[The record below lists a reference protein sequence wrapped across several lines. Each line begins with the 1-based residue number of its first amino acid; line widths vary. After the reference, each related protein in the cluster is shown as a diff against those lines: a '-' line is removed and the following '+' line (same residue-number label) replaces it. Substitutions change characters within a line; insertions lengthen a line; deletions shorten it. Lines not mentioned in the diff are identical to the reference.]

1 MVAFNARQDQ
11 QNPGNDN
18 QPAHKQHHGSICQSV
33 SSPSTTI
40 VSSCLGDLEL
50 NYNSLRTITSSRCN
64 KTHAFMLQPVLLLM
78 IMTIA
83 MTVAQSTESSVPPL
97 RVFGP
102 VDDNH
107 DNGDDSK
114 NSPEVSFA
122 WYTTAQQRQFLQDH
136 GSDCWPTVAADNEN
150 NNNNNALLQR
160 FDEFSN
166 APFLQVELWKF
177 CVFATTKGNVFWDR
191 SQVVPLLTWEDLWQ
205 TTSTDQTTAL
215 LVAPSTTTI
224 PNGATHTLFS
234 TKSWIHS
241 SFLRLD
247 SQYAPSLS
255 RTMMRLLLETE
266 RAVLTS
272 NPLYMYQALAQQ
284 LQNEYDDEDNNNSNT
299 SIGKSSTRSNSLWK
313 VHCHVPSPTNPVDR
327 VLVEQPR
334 KQRRRRQKAGH
345 QDANS
350 ALDLA
355 EFSHLPTFGL
365 HCTIPGG
372 YCCQVWNDDGDD
384 DDYMEDSSNEDGSKQ
399 KQQQHT
405 SPPILMIKH
414 PFGTSGGISTT
425 ATTKSTTM
433 DTKTAAL
440 QKQQYPLHKDPVP
453 YWSTVTAV
461 PTSTTA
467 TPKKSKLESP
477 NFFDILLQNNCLP
490 TSTACHACLKRYT
503 HSTGCDE
510 QCTLECPCY
519 CKVLCQIRPPPKQV
533 QAVWYVAPPLLQL
546 PEKQTQPQRLIPRI
560 VHQTWYEPLEPDKY
574 PNMSRLQQ
582 SWKQSGWT
590 HKFYDDATAAVF
602 LQDHFPPQV
611 LEAYHA
617 IQPGAFKADL
627 FRYCVLLIQGGVY
640 ADMDVLLETNL
651 EEAIAPNVGFMTPMD
666 EPGIKVGQQS
676 CLWNGFMAVA
686 PGHPFVAKTIELV
699 VNNIRN
705 RFTSVDYD
713 DMLCPNPILST
724 AHLFDILF
732 TTGPC
737 ILGTAMNLVLQRPA
751 QTGFT
756 PGEIDVWGIGGDNG
770 GADGLSGGSG
780 DAPPLRVEPNDPR
793 LAIPGRSII
802 LRQNKNDMG
811 AHRFTLEE
819 RNIVVCSTDMPD
831 YDDRPKKP
839 HYAES
844 GKQTALYGTAQLY
857 SDFVSANEEIR
868 VVVVGNSANYTL

>member
-1 MVAFNARQDQ
+1 M
-11 QNPGNDN
+11 G
-18 QPAHKQHHGSICQSV
+18 
-33 SSPSTTI
+33 
-40 VSSCLGDLEL
+40 
-50 NYNSLRTITSSRCN
+50 
-64 KTHAFMLQPVLLLM
+64 
-78 IMTIA
+78 
-83 MTVAQSTESSVPPL
+83 
-97 RVFGP
+97 
-102 VDDNH
+102 
-107 DNGDDSK
+107 
-114 NSPEVSFA
+114 
-122 WYTTAQQRQFLQDH
+122 
-136 GSDCWPTVAADNEN
+136 
-150 NNNNNALLQR
+150 
-160 FDEFSN
+160 
-166 APFLQVELWKF
+166 
-177 CVFATTKGNVFWDR
+177 
-191 SQVVPLLTWEDLWQ
+191 
-205 TTSTDQTTAL
+205 TTST
-215 LVAPSTTTI
+215 
-224 PNGATHTLFS
+224 
-234 TKSWIHS
+234 
-241 SFLRLD
+241 
-247 SQYAPSLS
+247 
-255 RTMMRLLLETE
+255 
-266 RAVLTS
+266 
-272 NPLYMYQALAQQ
+272 
-284 LQNEYDDEDNNNSNT
+284 
-299 SIGKSSTRSNSLWK
+299 
-313 VHCHVPSPTNPVDR
+313 
-327 VLVEQPR
+327 
-334 KQRRRRQKAGH
+334 
-345 QDANS
+345 
-350 ALDLA
+350 
-355 EFSHLPTFGL
+355 
-365 HCTIPGG
+365 
-372 YCCQVWNDDGDD
+372 
-384 DDYMEDSSNEDGSKQ
+384 
-399 KQQQHT
+399 
-405 SPPILMIKH
+405 
-414 PFGTSGGISTT
+414 
-425 ATTKSTTM
+425 
-433 DTKTAAL
+433 AL
-440 QKQQYPLHKDPVP
+440 QKQQYPLHQDPVP
-453 YWSTVTAV
+453 YWSTITAV
-461 PTSTTA
+461 PTVTTA
-467 TPKKSKLESP
+467 AETPTKSKLESP

-503 HSTGCDE
+503 HSTGCDD

-602 LQDHFPPQV
+602 LEENFPPQV

-666 EPGIKVGQQS
+666 EPGIKVGKQS

-756 PGEIDVWGIGGDNG
+756 PGEIDIWGMGGDNG
-770 GADGLSGGSG
+770 GADGLSGSSS
-780 DAPPLRVEPNDPR
+780 DAPPLRVEPKDPR